1 MRLLRH
7 GPPGAEKP
15 GLMAPDGTL
24 RDLSGRL
31 ADLTPGALD
40 PACLERLAPLDPDS
54 LPPVE
59 GTPRLGVPLAGI
71 GNILCIGLNYRDHAA
86 ETGLPLPA
94 EPILFSKHTSALSG
108 PGDAIRLAPG
118 STRTDWEVELA
129 VIIGRTTRRIEPARA
144 LDHVAAYAV
153 LNDVSERSFQIDR
166 GGQWIKGKSCDTYCP
181 LGPWL
186 TTADEVPDPQNLDL
200 WLSVDGRMRQNGH
213 TGDMVFGVAE
223 LIAYVS
229 GFMTLK
235 PGDVLAT
242 GTPAGVGMGRDEYLK
257 PGQTL
262 RLGIDGPDGLTL
274 GRMTLPVVADAPA

>member
-7 GPPGAEKP
+7 GSPGAEKP
-15 GLMAPDGTL
+15 GLMTPDGSI
-24 RDLSGRL
+24 RDLSARL
-31 ADLTPGALD
+31 PELTPGALD
-40 PACLERLAPLDPDS
+40 PACLKRLAGLDPDS
-54 LPPVE
+54 LPPVM
-59 GTPRLGVPLAGI
+59 GAPRLGVPLVGI

-86 ETGLPLPA
+86 ETGLPPPA

-108 PGDAIRLAPG
+108 PCDAIRLAPG

-129 VIIGRTTRRIEPARA
+129 VIIGRPARRVSEAQA

-186 TTADEVPDPQNLDL
+186 TTADEVPDPQSLGL
-200 WLSVDGRMRQNGH
+200 WLSVDGEMRQNGQ
-213 TGDMVFGVAE
+213 TGDMIFGVAE

-229 GFMTLK
+229 RFMTLK

-242 GTPAGVGMGRDEYLK
+242 GTPAGVGMGRGEYLR
-257 PGQTL
+257 PGQTV

-274 GRMTLPVVADAPA
+274 GQMTLPVEATPED